1 MINYKRLGVKC
12 FKRALFDEAATYFS
26 LAYEVSG
33 EKGLLFL
40 TQLCSLA
47 KHSPQEAR
55 MLFEL
60 FWAKDKFGKSSKEF
74 EEILEILESR
84 FEPDFAAEEQDA
96 ISYDDFM
103 EAVWREGDFK
113 RVFENIMF
121 STKIM
126 ISNRDD
132 FLEFLEN
139 LIDNDFLEMGI
150 NYLESASDMFAGDAR
165 VEALWR
171 EIARRRND
179 ENLR

>member
-1 MINYKRLGVKC
+1 
-12 FKRALFDEAATYFS
+12 
-26 LAYEVSG
+26 
-33 EKGLLFL
+33 
-40 TQLCSLA
+40 
-47 KHSPQEAR
+47 

-60 FWAKDKFGKSSKEF
+60 FWAKDKFGKSSEEF

-171 EIARRRND
+171 EIARRRDD

>member
-12 FKRALFDEAATYFS
+12 FKRTLFDEAATYFS

-60 FWAKDKFGKSSKEF
+60 FLAKDKFGKSSEEF

-171 EIARRRND
+171 EIARRRDD

>member
-26 LAYEVSG
+26 LAYEASG

-60 FWAKDKFGKSSKEF
+60 FWAKDKFGKSSEEF

-165 VEALWR
+165 VEALWL

-179 ENLR
+179 ENSR